1 MHNGD
6 VDIEFDPAK
15 ARANLRKHRVSFAD
29 AEQALR
35 DPFAV
40 TIDDPDA
47 EDEQRFV
54 TLGWTPWDE
63 YWSLSTLPGAIECVS
78 SQQGRPAKAKWS
90 NTMRK
95 EYDFS
100 KGRRGAVVSS
110 KGKTRITIMLDDDIL
125 EHFRA
130 RAEAEGMGYQTM
142 INAALREAAT
152 GTKGKVA
159 GEKPLTAAALRKI
172 LREELHAA

>member
-1 MHNGD
+1 MG
-6 VDIEFDPAK
+6 IEFDPAK
-15 ARANLRKHRVSFAD
+15 ARSNLCKHRVSFAD

-47 EDEQRFV
+47 EGEQRFV
-54 TLGWTPWDE
+54 TLGMDTLGRVLVVVHTARGDRCA
-63 YWSLSTLPGAIECVS
+63 SL
-78 SQQGRPAKAKWS
+78 QGRPPSAKWS

-100 KGRRGAVVSS
+100 KGRRAAVVPS

-125 EHFRA
+125 DIF
-130 RAEAEGMGYQTM
+130 
-142 INAALREAAT
+142 ALVPRR
-152 GTKGKVA
+152 KVWA
-159 GEKPLTAAALRKI
+159 IR
-172 LREELHAA
+172 R

>member
-1 MHNGD
+1 
-6 VDIEFDPAK
+6 
-15 ARANLRKHRVSFAD
+15 
-29 AEQALR
+29 
-35 DPFAV
+35 
-40 TIDDPDA
+40 
-47 EDEQRFV
+47 
-54 TLGWTPWDE
+54 
-63 YWSLSTLPGAIECVS
+63 
-78 SQQGRPAKAKWS
+78 
-90 NTMRK
+90 MRK
-95 EYDFS
+95 EYDFR

-125 EHFRA
+125 KHFRA